1 MSREKYQYPF
11 TEFMQ
16 QCELNYSL
24 LCRLISDWN
33 ETDIAEIR
41 LDDESLITIEV
52 RESHKYTSFLHLK
65 HVFADG
71 LSRVLDFELNI
82 RLYHDA
88 HQAEVFT
95 HDGRAIE
102 AKLGYPNRLMQQTDE
117 KSNLN
122 HFLGALLQHCLLRG
136 RSVEEVV

>member
-1 MSREKYQYPF
+1 MTREKYQYPF
-11 TEFMQ
+11 TKFMQ

-24 LCRLISDWN
+24 LCRLVNNWSKDEIS
-33 ETDIAEIR
+33 EIR
-41 LDDESLITIEV
+41 LDDESLISIEV
-52 RESHKYTSFLHLK
+52 KESHKYTSFLRLK
-65 HVFADG
+65 HVFADE
-71 LSRVLDFELNI
+71 LNTVLDFELNI
-82 RLYHDA
+82 RMYHDA

-95 HDGRAIE
+95 NDGRAIQ

-136 RSVEEVV
+136 RSAEEVV